1 MRICTLVVMFSIGGV
16 GAVNITPQS
25 DTDVR
30 KKLTIK
36 DAEPL
41 VLSALSRKVK
51 RLPGL
56 SLDPA
61 APRGRYVLFDVLWDN
76 PEGSVHVESY
86 TVDLQTGELWRG
98 IVCERVVNRSVVGLQ
113 AKLRRRLGITQA
125 EVKVA
130 IRDQTGCIP

>member
-1 MRICTLVVMFSIGGV
+1 MRICTLVMMFSIGGF
-16 GAVNITPQS
+16 GAFNTSPQS

-30 KKLTIK
+30 KELTIK

-41 VLSALSRKVK
+41 VLAALSRKVK

-86 TVDLQTGELWRG
+86 TVDLQSGELWRG
-98 IVCERVVNRSVVGLQ
+98 IVCERVVNRSVGSLQ
-113 AKLRRRLGITQA
+113 AKLRSRLGITQA
-125 EVKVA
+125 EVKAA